1 MQREHLRDNSPDANS
16 KLKLTMSWQDLGAG
30 KEIEENGVIPFL
42 VLALRLGYL
51 LLFDDNERTEDIRT
65 VLALG
70 LHYRL

>member
-1 MQREHLRDNSPDANS
+1 
-16 KLKLTMSWQDLGAG
+16 MSWQDLGAG
-30 KEIEENGVIPFL
+30 KEIEEDGVIPFL

-51 LLFDDNERTEDIRT
+51 LLFDNDERTAVIRT